1 MRRFLLAAALFAASP
16 AWADEPVV
24 RAHRDGDA
32 IVVSAVAE
40 VRVRHAVAW
49 SVLTDYDHYADFVPD
64 LNYSRVRG
72 RDPRGL
78 IVEQRGHARFLFL
91 SQRIEATLAVAETPQ
106 RSVTSRAVA
115 GSFRELEGRYEIE
128 PVAGGTR
135 VVYTGRVVPGDSLP
149 LWLTAMAMKSN
160 VERQFGA
167 LVREMARRGEPVGT
181 LRRPSRAALPA

>member
-1 MRRFLLAAALFAASP
+1 MRRFLIILALLAAPP
-16 AWADEPVV
+16 AQAGEPVV

-40 VRVRHAVAW
+40 VRVGRAVAW

-64 LNYSRVRG
+64 LAYSHVRS

-78 IVEQRGHARFLFL
+78 VVEQRGHARFLFF
-91 SQRIEATLAVAETPQ
+91 SQRIEATLEVAESPQ

-128 PVAGGTR
+128 PVEGGTR
-135 VVYTGRVVPGDSLP
+135 VVYTGRVVPGDGLP
-149 LWLTAMAMKSN
+149 LWLTAIAMKSN

-167 LVREMARRGEPVGT
+167 LMREMARRGEAVGA
-181 LRRPSRAALPA
+181 LQRPSRAARPA